1 MASDRQYAVRF
12 EGNQSKR
19 WDGKEVWLEAEVLDE
34 LYDASELVD
43 GANVVVPFRGKGG
56 KITHWKAIFV
66 EHNKKQEKTA
76 VTTTTEPTADKG
88 AAATS
93 TAKNN
98 DVNKPDKGAATVTT
112 KNNNGTYVH

>member
-1 MASDRQYAVRF
+1 MASERRYAVRF

-88 AAATS
+88 VATS

-98 DVNKPDKGAATVTT
+98 DVHKPDRGAATVTT